1 MEIVFSIS
9 DTIAVLHQGSIIA
22 TDPSDELRRNDE
34 VRRVYL
40 GTSREPT
47 SRSRSALGQ
56 TARTVDDR
64 AGTAQWPNSSA
75 RMFDLIRSSCSR
87 WQTVLRT
94 SLLACSEP
102 STRGVFPDFGFKS
115 AEVLIMTIVD
125 HREQLELVE
134 RLKRE
139 GLSMLLA
146 AQGLPCSPALPVCL
160 LARGAVRH
168 TGTAARLRDYTGLGN
183 RLLGC

>member
-1 MEIVFSIS
+1 
-9 DTIAVLHQGSIIA
+9 
-22 TDPSDELRRNDE
+22 
-34 VRRVYL
+34 
-40 GTSREPT
+40 
-47 SRSRSALGQ
+47 
-56 TARTVDDR
+56 
-64 AGTAQWPNSSA
+64 
-75 RMFDLIRSSCSR
+75 MFDLIRSSCSR

-102 STRGVFPDFGFKS
+102 STRGVFPDFCFKS

-125 HREQLELVE
+125 HREQLE

-168 TGTAARLRDYTGLGN
+168 TGTAARLRDQSELRDRCSRAEARHRPSSNSAVVQVFFGKLSTVSALGHIVHGAVHWA
-183 RLLGC
+183 LGFVP